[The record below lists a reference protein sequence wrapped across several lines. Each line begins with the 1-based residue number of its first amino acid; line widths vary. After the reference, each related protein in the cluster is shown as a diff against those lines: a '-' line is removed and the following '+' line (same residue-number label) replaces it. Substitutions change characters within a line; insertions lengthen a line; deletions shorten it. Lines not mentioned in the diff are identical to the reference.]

1 MAKVRFKPGESGNPK
16 GRPKGAKDKFK
27 QETKRRIDKVLTQ
40 LEKTLEADIKALS
53 DRERVKLWTDLQEYI
68 NPKLQRT
75 EIKGEITTGPK
86 TIGYGKPEKP

>member
-1 MAKVRFKPGESGNPK
+1 MGNSTSFKPGVVNNPK

-40 LEKTLEADIKALS
+40 LELTLEDDIKALPDS
-53 DRERVKLWTDLQEYI
+53 QRVRLWTELQEYI

-86 TIGYGKPEKP
+86 KIGFEE

>member
-1 MAKVRFKPGESGNPK
+1 MAKHRFKAGESGNPK

-40 LEKTLEADIKALS
+40 LEETLEADIKALP
-53 DRERVKLWTDLQEYI
+53 DHQRVKLWTELQEYI

-86 TIGYGKPEKP
+86 KIGFEE